1 MLSRGSRLCAT
12 GTISASIS
20 DDIEYNINML
30 MQMRER
36 VDAKLLEIKQRKKDH
51 KAQLRELKTEMLEM
65 HRELGEWDRKYDE
78 LTDAIKRMEI
88 TRSQLQERIKE
99 QRQKETAA
107 KLVCVEIDRKL
118 HQLFGSTT
126 SPGHACEEYC
136 HAHGLKSQ
144 FSTVTTSGSH
154 EGTTLVEDVL
164 LPPNK

>member
-1 MLSRGSRLCAT
+1 MLSRGSRLYAT
-12 GTISASIS
+12 GTISTSIS

-30 MQMRER
+30 MKMRER

-51 KAQLRELKTEMLEM
+51 KAQLRHMKAEMLQM
-65 HRELGEWDRKYDE
+65 HRELGEWDRKYDD

-88 TRSQLQERIKE
+88 TRTQLQERIKE

-118 HQLFGSTT
+118 HQLFGTTT
-126 SPGHACEEYC
+126 SGGHVCEGYC

-154 EGTTLVEDVL
+154 EGTTLVEDVI